1 MKNTTV
7 SFMAAKGKQ
16 KLTMLTAYDYSVAR
30 LMAESGINA
39 LLVGDSL
46 GNVMLG
52 HNDTLRVTMD
62 DMVHHCAAVA
72 RGAGDCLV
80 VCDMPWLSYHISVEE
95 AVRNAGRLVA
105 EGGAQAV
112 KLEGGADF
120 VPIVRALV
128 RASIPVMGHLG
139 LTPQS
144 VNAMGGYRVQGKTHA
159 QAQQLLNDARALQDA
174 GAFALV
180 LECVPAPLAA
190 RVTRELSIPTI
201 GIGAGPDC
209 DGQVL
214 VWQDMLGLTDRTP
227 KFVRQFAPVGETMR
241 QAFRDYAQS
250 VREGG
255 FPAAEHCYPL
265 DSADGGA
272 DTILDKLY

>member
-7 SFMAAKGKQ
+7 TFMAAKGRE
-16 KLTMLTAYDYSVAR
+16 KLTMLTAYDYSIAR
-30 LMAESGINA
+30 LMADCGINA

-46 GNVMLG
+46 GMVMLG
-52 HNDTLRVTMD
+52 DDDTLRVSLD
-62 DMVHHCAAVA
+62 DMVRHCAAVA

-80 VCDMPWLSYHISVEE
+80 VCDMPWLSYHISEAE
-95 AVRNAGRLVA
+95 AVRNAGRLVR

-112 KLEGGADF
+112 KLEGGMDF
-120 VPIVRALV
+120 VPTVRALV

-144 VNAMGGYRVQGKTHA
+144 VNTLGGYRVQGKTQA
-159 QAQQLLNDARALQDA
+159 QAQKLLDDARALQDA

-190 RVTRELSIPTI
+190 RVTRELAIPTI
-201 GIGAGPDC
+201 GIGAGVDC

-214 VWQDMLGLTDRTP
+214 VWQDMLGLTSKTP
-227 KFVRQFAPVGETMR
+227 KFVRQFAPVGEVMR
-241 QAFRDYAQS
+241 QAFKDYAAA
-250 VREGG
+250 VHEGA

-265 DSADGGA
+265 VGA
-272 DTILDKLY
+272 DDILDKLY

>member
-7 SFMAAKGKQ
+7 TFMAAKGGE
-16 KLTMLTAYDYSVAR
+16 KLTVLTAYDYSIAR
-30 LMAESGINA
+30 LMAGCGINA

-46 GNVMLG
+46 GMVMLG
-52 HNDTLRVTMD
+52 HDDTLRVSVD
-62 DMVHHCAAVA
+62 DMVRHCAAVA

-80 VCDMPWLSYHISVEE
+80 ICDMPWLSYHVSVED
-95 AVRNAGRLVA
+95 AVRNAGRLVS

-120 VPIVRALV
+120 APVVRALV

-144 VNAMGGYRVQGKTHA
+144 VNALGGYKVQGKTVV
-159 QAQQLLNDARALQDA
+159 QAQKLLDDARALQDA
-174 GAFALV
+174 GVFSLV

-190 RVTRELSIPTI
+190 RVTRELAIPTI

-214 VWQDMLGLTDRTP
+214 VWQDMLGLTGKTP
-227 KFVRQFAPVGETMR
+227 KFVRQFAPVGDIMR
-241 QAFRDYAQS
+241 QAFRDYAAA
-250 VREGG
+250 VREGA
-255 FPAAEHCYPL
+255 FPQGEHCYQL
-265 DSADGGA
+265 EEAEEL
-272 DTILDKLY
+272 LDKLY

>member
-7 SFMAAKGKQ
+7 TFMAAKGKE
-16 KLTMLTAYDYSVAR
+16 KLTVLTAYDYSIAR
-30 LMAESGINA
+30 LMADCGINA

-46 GNVMLG
+46 GMVMLG
-52 HNDTLRVTMD
+52 HDDTLRVSLD
-62 DMVHHCAAVA
+62 DMIRHCAAVA

-80 VCDMPWLSYHISVEE
+80 VCDMPWLSYHISEAE
-95 AVRNAGRLVA
+95 AVRNAGRLVS

-120 VPIVRALV
+120 APPVRALV
-128 RASIPVMGHLG
+128 RASIPVMGPLG

-144 VNAMGGYRVQGKTHA
+144 VNTLGGYKVQGKTQA
-159 QAQQLLNDARALQDA
+159 QAQKLLDDARALQDA

-190 RVTRELSIPTI
+190 RVTRELAIPTI
-201 GIGAGPDC
+201 GIGAGADC

-214 VWQDMLGLTDRTP
+214 VWQDMLGLTGRTP
-227 KFVRQFAPVGETMR
+227 KFVRQFAPVGEAMR
-241 QAFRDYAQS
+241 QAFRDYAS
-250 VREGG
+250 AVREGT
-255 FPAAEHCYPL
+255 FPEAEHCYPL
-265 DSADGGA
+265 DGA
-272 DTILDKLY
+272 DDILDKLY